1 MISNDLGINGGLE
14 NSTGILQFSS
24 KLRRIDQVTVMGQSQ
39 STLYIIQYQRLCIL
53 SGGSS
58 RCRIADMSH
67 TDVAF

>member
-24 KLRRIDQVTVMGQSQ
+24 KLRSIDQVTVMGQSQ

-53 SGGSS
+53 SGCLLYTSD
-58 RCRIADMSH
+58 AA
-67 TDVAF
+67 DVA